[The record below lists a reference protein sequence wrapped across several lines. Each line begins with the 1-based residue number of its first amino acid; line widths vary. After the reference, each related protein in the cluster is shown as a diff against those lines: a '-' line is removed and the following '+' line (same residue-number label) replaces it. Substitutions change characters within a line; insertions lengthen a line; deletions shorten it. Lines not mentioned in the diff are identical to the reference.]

1 MGTVYR
7 ARDLLVDDEVALKLL
22 DRADRP
28 TESQIER
35 IRQEVRLTRKVTH
48 PNVVR
53 THDLNDANGLYYI
66 TMELIQGC
74 DLRSIL
80 DANGPGAPSP
90 LNAVEIAI
98 GVCDGL
104 TAAHAAG
111 VVHRDLK
118 PANILI
124 DRVGR
129 VVVTDF
135 GVACGLSWSA
145 ITEQGYSLAGTPLYM
160 APEQVSGALA
170 DARTD
175 IYAVGLLL
183 FEMCTGTRPFA
194 GDTTIAVAVSR
205 LQTPPPDP
213 RQRASVPDALAELIL
228 SCLARSPRD
237 RPESAAHVAGALRRW
252 RVSAA
257 LEGVANIVELVSQI
271 TSTQISN
278 DATIVAPD
286 PALSMAARERSFTAT
301 TTRTLAVVPLA
312 FHGPEKD
319 AYLATALASELIDVL
334 SRTRGLRVLSS
345 TACEQLRSE
354 HDNAVLGRKLG
365 ADVLVE
371 GTVQTSGDRVRV
383 FARLIEVSTGLQLW
397 AERFSGT
404 LGDVFEFQD
413 TMSQRIAEALRVSL
427 GTTLYRGEAS
437 HEAIELY
444 LQARCR
450 DWSFQRFGS
459 AGALELL
466 ERCLDVSPRF
476 APAVAQHA
484 IACMRTWFLP
494 GQTQER
500 DLAALA
506 LVSIERAEELAPDF
520 PETHIARAMF
530 SVQHDAFREAAVA
543 LTRALRLA
551 PTCALALQFLGQ
563 MLCEAGRVEQ
573 GLSRLKLAYQLD
585 PTLAVCLIDTAR
597 CNALRGDMD
606 GYARVMEALEAHPS
620 YRVATAQLAMRV
632 ATWRGELDRV
642 REIAAE
648 NADPTD
654 EISINVR
661 YYARIVLREVEP
673 IAATRKHHGA
683 LEPGRSPRFASM
695 LCQLSAE
702 ALCVAGHPNAAL
714 HWLQRAASTVLLDLE
729 WLERCPAL
737 SLIRPLPAF
746 AECKRL
752 VQKRVEAIWEVD
764 MQK

>member
-7 ARDLLVDDEVALKLL
+7 ARDLLVDDDVALKLL

-28 TESQIER
+28 MESEIER

-80 DANGPGAPSP
+80 DGDALGARSP
-90 LNAVEIAI
+90 LLAAEIAI

-104 TAAHAAG
+104 AAAHAAG
-111 VVHRDLK
+111 VIHRDLK

-124 DRVGR
+124 DRAGR

-135 GVACGLSWSA
+135 GVACALSRSSISA
-145 ITEQGYSLAGTPLYM
+145 QGNNLAGTPLYM
-160 APEQVSGALA
+160 APEQVSGAPTN
-170 DARTD
+170 ARTD

-194 GDTTIAVAVSR
+194 GDTAIAVALSR
-205 LQTPPPDP
+205 LQVPAPDP
-213 RQRASVPDALAELIL
+213 RQRAPVPDALAELIL
-228 SCLARSPRD
+228 GCLARAPEE
-237 RPESAAHVAGALRRW
+237 RPWSAAHVAETLRYW
-252 RVSAA
+252 RASVAS
-257 LEGVANIVELVSQI
+257 EGTASIAEIVSQV
-271 TSTQISN
+271 TSTLISHEV
-278 DATIVAPD
+278 TVVALD
-286 PALSMAARERSFTAT
+286 PAAPSVASRERSALT
-301 TTRTLAVVPLA
+301 TTRTLAVLPLA

-319 AYLATALASELIDVL
+319 AYLAIALANELIDVL
-334 SRTRGLRVLSS
+334 SRTQGLRVLSS
-345 TACEQLRSE
+345 SAGEQMRSE
-354 HDNAVLGRKLG
+354 RDLAVLGRRLG

-383 FARLIEVSTGLQLW
+383 FARLVEVSTGLQLW

-413 TMSQRIAEALRVSL
+413 TMSQRIAEALRVGL
-427 GTTLYRGEAS
+427 GTTLYRGEAT

-459 AGALELL
+459 SDSLQLL
-466 ERCLDVSPRF
+466 ERCLELSPRF
-476 APAVAQHA
+476 APALAQHA
-484 IACMRTWFLP
+484 IACMRTWFMP
-494 GQTQER
+494 GQTPER

-520 PETHIARAMF
+520 PETHIARALF

-563 MLCEAGRVEQ
+563 VLCEAGRIEQ
-573 GLSRLKLAYQLD
+573 GLARLKLAYQLD

-597 CNALRGDMD
+597 CSALRGDMD
-606 GYARVMEALEAHPS
+606 GYARAMEQLRTHPT
-620 YRVATAQLAMRV
+620 YHVAASQLAMRV

-642 REIAAE
+642 RELAAQ
-648 NADPTD
+648 NADPTS
-654 EISINVR
+654 EIAMNVQH
-661 YYARIVLREVEP
+661 YARIVLREVEP
-673 IAATRKHHGA
+673 VAAAQKLHDT

-702 ALCVAGHPNAAL
+702 ALCAAGHPKAAI

-729 WLERCPAL
+729 WLDRCPAIAPL
-737 SLIRPLPAF
+737 RQLPAF
-746 AECKRL
+746 TDCRRL

-764 MQK
+764 AQK